1 MPRSLT
7 IKQIEGKPGQV
18 YCPLQL
24 NEVPKPVPG
33 PGEVLVK
40 IHAAALNHQAFF
52 VRQHLY
58 PGISF
63 TSPLLCDGC
72 GTVVEVG
79 PDCTVAASTMFNKLV
94 ILLPCLGW
102 DSKFDGPEDMAKYAI
117 IGARNRYPHGAAQGY
132 IVVRES
138 ENIDINLLPTTVE
151 DLQARHT
158 PADEFGNCWG
168 KHHLFNTHIIEM
180 SSQVREDIILWCDTQ
195 NSTT

>member
-1 MPRSLT
+1 MPLSPT

-18 YCPLQL
+18 YRPLQL

-40 IHAAALNHQAFF
+40 IHAAALNHRGFF

-72 GTVVEVG
+72 GTIVEVG
-79 PDCTVAASTMFNKLV
+79 PDCTVAASTMLNKLV

-117 IGARNRYPHGAAQGY
+117 IGTSNRYPHGAAQDY
-132 IVVRES
+132 IVVHES
-138 ENIDINLLPTTVE
+138 EYGTYVSE
-151 DLQARHT
+151 DKLV
-158 PADEFGNCWG
+158 PFVGV
-168 KHHLFNTHIIEM
+168 M
-180 SSQVREDIILWCDTQ
+180 SIQRYCKQ
-195 NSTT
+195 NSRVSK

>member
-1 MPRSLT
+1 MPLSPT

-18 YCPLQL
+18 YRPLQL

-40 IHAAALNHQAFF
+40 IHAAALNHRGFF

-72 GTVVEVG
+72 GTIVEVG
-79 PDCTVAASTMFNKLV
+79 PDCTVAASTMLNKLV

-117 IGARNRYPHGAAQGY
+117 IGEGPWSERDRLLLRIVDEQLATFTDETATMEAALEVLSNEELVEILIIIGAYSMLAR
-132 IVVRES
+132 
-138 ENIDINLLPTTVE
+138 
-151 DLQARHT
+151 
-158 PADEFGNCWG
+158 
-168 KHHLFNTHIIEM
+168 IIRGLKVDDD
-180 SSQVREDIILWCDTQ
+180 QTII
-195 NSTT
+195 STR